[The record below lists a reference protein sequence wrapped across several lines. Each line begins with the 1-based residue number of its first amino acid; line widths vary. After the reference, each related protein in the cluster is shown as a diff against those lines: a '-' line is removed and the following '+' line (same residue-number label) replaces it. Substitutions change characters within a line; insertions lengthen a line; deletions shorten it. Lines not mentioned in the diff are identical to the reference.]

1 MAKAK
6 CGYCGK
12 RAAKRFCPT
21 LDKLICPVCCGE
33 NRLKNIDCDKGCR
46 YLDNELYQQK
56 VRKEKELSLLLE
68 NVPHSEHND
77 IFKNNVAASIAY
89 NFELFFADTYI
100 NDQFNLTDNKVK
112 ETLTVLYYVVFKEQ
126 KSVPDAFLSEVAK
139 LYNKL
144 KDEYE
149 EELIGQVILRI
160 IISIKKMTGGRF
172 GAYGYL
178 NYLKNNLHPSYI
190 EDPDT
195 QIMELKDGRKYNY
208 ADLNMLKQR

>member
-1 MAKAK
+1 MAKAR

-46 YLDNELYQQK
+46 YLDNEQYQQR
-56 VRKEKELSLLLE
+56 VRKEKELNLLLE
-68 NVPHSEHND
+68 KVPHSEHND
-77 IFKNNVAASIAY
+77 IFKNHVAVSIAY

-100 NDQFNLTDNKVK
+100 NDHF
-112 ETLTVLYYVVFKEQ
+112 TVLYYVVFKKQE
-126 KSVPDAFLSEVAK
+126 SISDAFFSEVLK

-149 EELIGQVILRI
+149 EELMGQVILRI

-178 NYLKNNLHPSYI
+178 NYLKNNLHPSNI

-195 QIMELKDGRKYNY
+195 HIMELKDGRKYNY
-208 ADLNMLKQR
+208 ADIKMLT